1 MTTPT
6 LMAAHSSRGRTRLRA
21 NGHLGQAAA
30 FEQVAEGLSKLHGVE
45 RVEANPLT
53 RGILVVHANPL
64 EELAAEAHA
73 QGLAEIALEP
83 PRPPPRRQRM
93 VVHTDA
99 DRVEAR
105 RAMRGLGA
113 VSLLGLSMFQGLRGD
128 VLPAALPLFMQ
139 ALILFKYE
147 RPPEP
152 LG

>member
-1 MTTPT
+1 MTPM

-21 NGHLGQAAA
+21 NGHLDQAAS
-30 FEQVAEGLSKLHGVE
+30 FERVAEGLSKLRGVE

-53 RGILVVHANPL
+53 RGILVVHAVPL
-64 EELAAEAHA
+64 EELAVEAHA

-83 PRPPPRRQRM
+83 PRPPPKRRRM
-93 VVHTDA
+93 VHTDS